1 MRRTLT
7 AACAA
12 AALLTFTA
20 PTATAEQ
27 VTGTAGADDLRGTF
41 DGDDMRGLAG
51 ADVLRALAGT
61 DSLQGGSGN
70 DVLRGGKNS
79 DALLGGKDR
88 DVLYGGPNGPR
99 EDILFGRDGD
109 DSLYGGPGDNFLI
122 DGGGSDSVRG
132 GPRVDGAGLA
142 GGADKLLLGR
152 GRDFVFVKNDEQRD
166 LIRCGAGR
174 DRVLYF
180 NRLDPLDQLVNCEV
194 IRVEK
199 NEEPGQAVA
208 QRLTTAHAADWR
220 RGG

>member
-1 MRRTLT
+1 M
-7 AACAA
+7 
-12 AALLTFTA
+12 
-20 PTATAEQ
+20 
-27 VTGTAGADDLRGTF
+27 
-41 DGDDMRGLAG
+41 
-51 ADVLRALAGT
+51 
-61 DSLQGGSGN
+61 
-70 DVLRGGKNS
+70 
-79 DALLGGKDR
+79 
-88 DVLYGGPNGPR
+88 
-99 EDILFGRDGD
+99 FGRDGD
-109 DSLYGGPGDNFLI
+109 DSLYGGP
-122 DGGGSDSVRG
+122 DGAGGSRRG

-194 IRVEK
+194 IRVE

-208 QRLTTAHAADWR
+208 QRLTAAHAADWR